1 LIPLDGLLAHQQQVG
16 SIALLISSS
25 NTITLNHSTMRII
38 AIFSPLGGVGKTTLA
53 VNLAASL
60 SELGKRVLLVDLDA
74 QSSATMALGLATE
87 PGGSLHSALVNGTSP
102 RAVIRSTRLPSLFV
116 IRSHIELLEVDMRVT
131 QRDHHQTRL
140 REVIAELR
148 ALPDFDCILLDC
160 PSSMGVMTSAA
171 MAAADEL
178 LVPLKPGFFMWPL
191 VSCLLAQIQHVIES
205 GVNPGLHMG
214 GFVINRFEGNAAQLS
229 EVARALQA
237 TAEPYVSG
245 NVVYLTTI
253 PDSVVLTEAPCSG
266 QTILE
271 YDPNG
276 VAARAFQDL
285 AQEFLDRGT
294 NKPAISIEIEK

>member
-1 LIPLDGLLAHQQQVG
+1 
-16 SIALLISSS
+16 
-25 NTITLNHSTMRII
+25 MRII

-60 SELGKRVLLVDLDA
+60 AELGKRVLLVDLDA
-74 QSSATMALGLATE
+74 QSCATRALGLATE
-87 PGGSLHSALVNGTSP
+87 PGGSLHSVLMDGTSP
-102 RAVIRSTRLPSLFV
+102 KDVVHSTRLPNLFI
-116 IRSHIELLEVDMRVT
+116 IRSHYELGSVDVCLV
-131 QRDHHQTRL
+131 QRDQHLPRL

-178 LVPLKPGFFMWPL
+178 LVPIKPGFMMWPL
-191 VSCLLAQIQHVIES
+191 VSCLLGQIQDVIES
-205 GVNPGLHMG
+205 GSNPGLHMG
-214 GFVINRFEGNAAQLS
+214 GFVINRFEGDAAQLS

-237 TAEPYVSG
+237 TAKPYVSG

-253 PDSVVLTEAPCSG
+253 PDSVALTEAPCSG

-276 VAARAFQDL
+276 VAARAFRDL
-285 AQEFLDRGT
+285 AREFFDRST

>member
-1 LIPLDGLLAHQQQVG
+1 
-16 SIALLISSS
+16 
-25 NTITLNHSTMRII
+25 MRII

-60 SELGKRVLLVDLDA
+60 AELGKRVLLVDLDA
-74 QSSATMALGLATE
+74 QSCATRALGLATE
-87 PGGSLHSALVNGTSP
+87 PGGSLHSVLMDGTSP
-102 RAVIRSTRLPSLFV
+102 KDVVHSTRLLNLFV
-116 IRSHIELLEVDMRVT
+116 IRSHLELLEVDMEGDMRVA
-131 QRDHHQTRL
+131 QSDHHQTRL

-178 LVPLKPGFFMWPL
+178 LVPIKPGFMMWPL
-191 VSCLLAQIQHVIES
+191 VSCLLGQIQDVIES
-205 GVNPGLHMG
+205 GSNPGLHMG
-214 GFVINRFEGNAAQLS
+214 GFVINRFEGDAAQLS

-237 TAEPYVSG
+237 TAKPYVSG
-245 NVVYLTTI
+245 NVVYLTAI
-253 PDSVVLTEAPCSG
+253 PDSVALTEAPCSG

-276 VAARAFQDL
+276 VAARAFRDL
-285 AQEFLDRGT
+285 AREFFDRST